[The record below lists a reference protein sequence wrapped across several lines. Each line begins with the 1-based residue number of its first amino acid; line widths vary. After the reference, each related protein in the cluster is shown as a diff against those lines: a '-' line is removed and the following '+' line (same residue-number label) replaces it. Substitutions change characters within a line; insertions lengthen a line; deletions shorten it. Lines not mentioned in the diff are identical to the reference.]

1 MIPTRFDLRNRDTR
15 WFLGGAVIVG
25 LMFLLVLVVPRSA
38 RAADAEQVFQEA
50 SQYTVKIRARI
61 ETAFIEDQ
69 VGVNEGAGFLVD
81 AERGWIVTNAH
92 VVGHSPSTISV
103 AFRDSTFINAQKVFV
118 DPHLDLA
125 VLAVEEIESGRSAAP
140 LDCDKNPPIGH
151 PVGAFGHP

>member
-1 MIPTRFDLRNRDTR
+1 MIPTRFDLRNRDTT

-69 VGVNEGAGFLVD
+69 VGVYEGAGFLVD
-81 AERGWIVTNAH
+81 AERGWIVTIQGSGGAPTFNILHRQHREVQIGVNKYLLGIDEWGVTKSHGDGGRRMPHH
-92 VVGHSPSTISV
+92 VSMSSCWDQHG
-103 AFRDSTFINAQKVFV
+103 N
-118 DPHLDLA
+118 
-125 VLAVEEIESGRSAAP
+125 SG
-140 LDCDKNPPIGH
+140 
-151 PVGAFGHP
+151 